1 MVYCHVAKSHVNRYR
16 MQKEAWSAAAPGC
29 VFFMKRREFLRLS
42 SAAAAAGWV
51 FPMAAKS
58 KEKLLETLRKAPAR
72 AVPLNPSESSAKQL
86 EVVRSWDGEF
96 CRAKLVNHGKQSV
109 RVKEVVQF
117 DEAHHLPDET
127 RLYGESFQMLSQ
139 TSGTLGH
146 PENLGYS
153 ELKHYRI
160 PQPENALAL
169 SGLLVLSPPGKPS
182 LVLGYSSCRRF
193 IGRFF
198 LANGSIQAV
207 VDTEGLELGP
217 GESWELEELIAT
229 EDSNRSRILAA
240 LAARIGK
247 NHPKQLFQ
255 PVPTGWCSWYC
266 FGPRVT
272 AAQVLENLD
281 VISQKLPGLKYIQI
295 DDGYQAAM
303 GDWLETGKAFGG
315 DVVSVLKEIRLRG
328 FEPAIWVAPFVA
340 EQNSHVFQQHPEWF
354 IQGADGKPLVSSEV
368 TFGGWRHGPWFALD
382 GTHPEVQQHFEKVFS
397 TMRQDWGCSY
407 FKLDANFRGAMHG
420 GRFHDPK
427 ATRIQAYRQGMEAI
441 RSGARD
447 GFILGCNHPVW
458 PSFGLIDG
466 SRSSADIKRAW
477 PTFRSVARQTLNRN
491 WQNGRLWWNDPDAVL
506 LTGDLP
512 DEEFLFHA
520 TAIYASGG
528 MVLSGDDLTKI
539 PPPRQEILR
548 RLLPPTGI
556 AAEFENENLQVGFI
570 RQPDKL
576 MVCLFNWDDAPAT
589 VSFSFKGSFA
599 ITDYWSSA
607 DLGRHSSSFAV
618 KDLPGRSARLLVCR

>member
-1 MVYCHVAKSHVNRYR
+1 
-16 MQKEAWSAAAPGC
+16 MQ
-29 VFFMKRREFLRLS
+29 RRAFIRLS
-42 SAAAAAGWV
+42 SGTLAASYLAPLA
-51 FPMAAKS
+51 PDRRS
-58 KEKLLETLRKAPAR
+58 STPDTLLDRLRRGPGRVVPANSGETANR
-72 AVPLNPSESSAKQL
+72 VIVTSQ
-86 EVVRSWDGEF
+86 WDGAF
-96 CRAKLVNHGKQSV
+96 CRATVSNQGKQAV
-109 RVKEVVQF
+109 RIKEVILC
-117 DEAHHLPDET
+117 DAAHNLPDET
-127 RLYGESFQMLSQ
+127 LLYGDSFQMLSQ
-139 TSGTLGH
+139 TGGTLGH
-146 PENLGYS
+146 PQDLGYS
-153 ELKHYRI
+153 EARHYKI
-160 PQPENALAL
+160 PGPESADAIAV
-169 SGLLVLSPPGKPS
+169 SGLLTLSPPAMPS
-182 LVLGYSSCRRF
+182 LILAFTSCRRF

-198 LANGSIQAV
+198 LAKGSIQAV
-207 VDTEGLELGP
+207 VDTESLELAP
-217 GESWELEELIAT
+217 GETWEMEELMVDQRQHRP
-229 EDSNRSRILAA
+229 ELLAA
-240 LAARIGK
+240 VSARVAK
-247 NHPKQLFQ
+247 NHARRLFQ

-272 AAQVLENLD
+272 AEQVLQNLD
-281 VISQKLPGLKYIQI
+281 VIAQKLPGLKYVQI

-315 DVVSVLKEIRLRG
+315 DLVAVLKEIRKRG
-328 FEPAIWVAPFVA
+328 FEPAIWVAPFIA
-340 EQNSHVFQQHPEWF
+340 EQSSRVFQQRPEWF
-354 IQGADGKPLVSSEV
+354 IRGADDKPLLSSMV

-382 GTHPEVQQHFEKVFS
+382 GTHPEVQQHFRKVFS
-397 TMRQDWGCSY
+397 TMRQEWGCSY
-407 FKLDANFRGAMHG
+407 FKLDANFWGAMHG

-427 ATRIQAYRQGMEAI
+427 ATRIQAYRRGMEAI
-441 RSGARD
+441 RSGAGD
-447 GFILGCNHPVW
+447 GFILGCNHPIW